1 MTSISSLVCFF
12 KSQQTAHRAA
22 APRHKSRSATLK
34 TMSHRR
40 NKQVQLLN
48 IKHSVLITQNFSLPC
63 EELKC
68 LPVIPHLHFAS
79 FPVYP
84 SCEVSVTHWNL
95 ALFKRFSGKGDLSGV
110 HVLSDS
116 VRRQK
121 AKTGHRWQNC
131 SINQLKCNEET
142 EVFRSTVNA
151 NTQIGNRAN
160 NLHSLQIS
168 FLMRRQHIYMFMTEL
183 AFFYSRAGCNRSGRP
198 ALYATFL
205 HLWVFMWL
213 TVHV

>member
-12 KSQQTAHRAA
+12 KSQQTVHRAA

-48 IKHSVLITQNFSLPC
+48 IKHSVLITQNFSLHC

-68 LPVIPHLHFAS
+68 LPVIPRLHIAS

-84 SCEVSVTHWNL
+84 FCGVSVTVTETWPCSNG
-95 ALFKRFSGKGDLSGV
+95 FQEKGICRAFMS
-110 HVLSDS
+110 LSDS

-121 AKTGHRWQNC
+121 AKTGHRWHNF
-131 SINQLKCNEET
+131 STNKLKCNEET
-142 EVFRSTVNA
+142 EVFRSHCECEYTNRQQSEQSSFTA
-151 NTQIGNRAN
+151 NLFSDETAAH
-160 NLHSLQIS
+160 LHVYDRVGG
-168 FLMRRQHIYMFMTEL
+168 FL
-183 AFFYSRAGCNRSGRP
+183 
-198 ALYATFL
+198 
-205 HLWVFMWL
+205 
-213 TVHV
+213 